1 MIFVNSGVGVFLNSP
16 MTLSA
21 RAFCASDMLLNM
33 GEFDLSPIVYWVGGL
48 TPVTGDV
55 LPVQLTI
62 SKSPSVRVGTLLVGG
77 REGRG
82 VLRLLTEGRAAAANA
97 IYRFCSSVGDDGRVL
112 LLIAVYTILYEYYFT
127 DLHYLLVRADV
138 RRDLCDL
145 RDVIVFFFLHNP

>member
-1 MIFVNSGVGVFLNSP
+1 MIFVKSGVGVFLNSP

-112 LLIAVYTILYEYYFT
+112 LLIAVYIYYT
-127 DLHYLLVRADV
+127 NIISLISIISLSVRMYDAT
-138 RRDLCDL
+138 CAT
-145 RDVIVFFFLHNP
+145 